1 MLKDLN
7 DHLESIQVLDVEYF
21 YDHLLDLSNEREPKT
36 NEDFRKSENFV
47 DGCQSSL
54 WLWSNNKDN
63 VWQFDVIS
71 DAHMVQGLGQI
82 VSDTYT
88 GMTTNEVLETKF
100 NAFVP
105 LARLLTTQRQ
115 RGLQSVINHVHKRV
129 K

>member
-7 DHLESIQVLDVEYF
+7 DHLESINVLDTEYF
-21 YDHLLDLSNEREPKT
+21 YDHLLDLSKARQPKT
-36 NEDFRKSENFV
+36 DEDFKQSENFV

-54 WLWSNNKDN
+54 WLWSDKSKGT
-63 VWQFDVIS
+63 WQFDINS

-82 VSDTYT
+82 VIDTFS
-88 GMTTNEVLETKF
+88 GMTSSEVLDTKF
-100 NAFVP
+100 INFQP

-115 RGLQSVINHVHKRV
+115 RGLQSVINHIHKRV

>member
-1 MLKDLN
+1 MLKELN

-36 NEDFRKSENFV
+36 NEDFKKSENFV

-63 VWQFDVIS
+63 VWQFDVLS

-82 VSDTYT
+82 ISDAYT
-88 GMTTNEVLETKF
+88 GMTTDEVLETKF

-115 RGLQSVINHVHKRV
+115 RGLQSVINHIHKRV

>member
-82 VSDTYT
+82 ISDTYT

>member
-7 DHLESIQVLDVEYF
+7 EHLEYIQVLDVEYL

-82 VSDTYT
+82 ISDTYT

>member
-82 VSDTYT
+82 ISDTYT

-115 RGLQSVINHVHKRV
+115 RGLQSVINNVHKRV

>member
-82 VSDTYT
+82 VIDTFS
-88 GMTTNEVLETKF
+88 GMTSSEVLDTKF
-100 NAFVP
+100 INFQP

-115 RGLQSVINHVHKRV
+115 RGLQSVINHIHKRV

>member
-7 DHLESIQVLDVEYF
+7 EHLESVQMLDIDYF
-21 YDHLLDLSNEREPKT
+21 YEHLLDLSKERKPKT
-36 NEDFRKSENFV
+36 NEDFQTSENFV

-54 WLWSNNKDN
+54 WLWSDDSKGT
-63 VWQFDVIS
+63 WQFDIKS

-82 VSDTYT
+82 VTDTFS
-88 GMTTNEVLETKF
+88 GMTKYEVLETKF
-100 NAFVP
+100 NAFIP

-115 RGLQSVINHVHKRV
+115 RGLQSVINHIHKRV

>member
-21 YDHLLDLSNEREPKT
+21 YDHLLDLSNERESKT

-82 VSDTYT
+82 ISDTYT

>member
-1 MLKDLN
+1 MLKNLN

-21 YDHLLDLSNEREPKT
+21 YDHLLDLSKERKPKT
-36 NEDFRKSENFV
+36 NEDFQTSENFV

-54 WLWSNNKDN
+54 WLWSDDSKGT
-63 VWQFDVIS
+63 WQFDIKS

-82 VSDTYT
+82 VTDTFS
-88 GMTTNEVLETKF
+88 GMTKHEVLETKF
-100 NAFVP
+100 NAFIP

-115 RGLQSVINHVHKRV
+115 RGLQSVINHIHKRV

>member
-1 MLKDLN
+1 MLKELN

-36 NEDFRKSENFV
+36 NEDFKKSENFV

-63 VWQFDVIS
+63 VWQFDVLS

-82 VSDTYT
+82 ISDAYT

-115 RGLQSVINHVHKRV
+115 RGLQSVINHIHKRV

>member
-1 MLKDLN
+1 
-7 DHLESIQVLDVEYF
+7 
-21 YDHLLDLSNEREPKT
+21 
-36 NEDFRKSENFV
+36 V

-82 VSDTYT
+82 ISDTYT